1 MKFTRYFSGVIK
13 NQGIPHIDVDEY
25 RRLFNIISL
34 EAKLEEIYK
43 LKDNERN
50 NDRKYVLDVRIHDL
64 KETLNRLTMEN
75 TPQNVLKYM
84 LSKSKFEV

>member
-1 MKFTRYFSGVIK
+1 MKFTRYFSGIIK
-13 NQGIPHIDVDEY
+13 NQGIPHIDVNEY

-34 EAKLEEIYK
+34 EAKLEELYN

-50 NDRKYVLDVRIHDL
+50 HDRKYMLDSRIHTL
-64 KETLNRLTMEN
+64 KEQLDRLTLEN

-84 LSKSKFEV
+84 LSKSEFE

>member
-1 MKFTRYFSGVIK
+1 MKFTRYFAAIIK
-13 NQGIPHIDVDEY
+13 NQGIPHIDVNEY

-34 EAKLEEIYK
+34 EAKLEELYR

-50 NDRKYVLDVRIHDL
+50 HDRKYMLDSRIHDL
-64 KETLNRLTMEN
+64 KIQLDRLTLEN

-84 LSKSKFEV
+84 LSESEFE

>member
-13 NQGIPHIDVDEY
+13 NQGIPHIDVNEY
-25 RRLFNIISL
+25 RRLFNIITL
-34 EAKLEEIYK
+34 EAKLEELSR

-50 NDRKYVLDVRIHDL
+50 HDRKYMLDSRIHDL
-64 KETLNRLTMEN
+64 KTQLDRLTMEN

-84 LSKSKFEV
+84 LSESDFE

>member
-1 MKFTRYFSGVIK
+1 MKFTRYFSGIIK
-13 NQGIPHIDVDEY
+13 NQGIPHIDVNEY

-34 EAKLEEIYK
+34 EAKLDELYK

-50 NDRKYVLDVRIHDL
+50 HDRKYMLDSRIHIL
-64 KETLNRLTMEN
+64 KEQLDRLTLEN

-84 LSKSKFEV
+84 LSESEFE